1 MEERRPRVLAIDA
14 GGTMT
19 DTFIVDELGSFVV
32 GKAQTTPDDES
43 VGFMESA
50 RDALKQWESSP
61 EEAFGTIASG
71 IYSGT
76 AMLNRLLS
84 RQGLEI
90 GAIVTA
96 GQEDYLKIER
106 GIQTYLGYSYS
117 DRLHL
122 ATHYHNP
129 SLVPRERMKGVRGRI
144 DVFGEEVAPLREQDA
159 REAAAELLDAGVDGI
174 CVCLLLSYRNAEH
187 EIRVGEILAEEKAKR
202 GVDGQVPVF
211 LSSEL
216 YPQRRDLP
224 RLNSTL
230 IEAYAAEPSRGTLK
244 AVRDQTKKAGARF
257 ELRVM
262 ASHGG
267 TISIEARELART
279 LVSGPIGGVVGG
291 QGIAERLGIP
301 NALCTDIGGTSFD
314 IALITDGRFEITPT
328 PDIARFMLNMPLV
341 KIDSIGAGTGSFVR
355 VNPNSGRP
363 ELGPDSA
370 GARIGV
376 CWPEGGLE
384 TISVTDLNLVLG
396 RVNPDY
402 FLGGDVKL
410 DPERARAEVERQLAE
425 PLGLELDDA
434 AAGVVGLFEQTL
446 KNEAV
451 GRILGKGYSPADYAL
466 LCYGGGGPLHV
477 GGYTEGVAYRDVL
490 VPAWAAGF
498 SAYGCAC
505 ADFEY
510 RYDQTIDMPILPGQD
525 ELEKA
530 GIAVMITGGWLGLED
545 KVADEFAKSGIERD
559 AITFTHAV
567 RMQYYG
573 QLNDIEIVSPHAEL
587 EDDGQLD
594 DLIDE
599 FERAYGK
606 VYARSARSPELGY
619 LVTQAIVHGSVEVEK
634 PALPDFGEGEG
645 APPSKGARRVRWGD
659 DYADSDI
666 YELDQVEA
674 GNSITGPAI
683 VEATRD
689 LEPREREPIG
699 WEGKRLDQMLAESE
713 RLFADTGSY
722 CGLSGELELKDSDPI
737 GYEKLFARLRG
748 GLVSARETAL
758 NISASPIVRELGELC
773 FALYT
778 PEGDS
783 VALSTGIIVHVHT
796 MSDAIKWMVRHG
808 YEDNPGIRPGDI
820 FANNDPVIGDVH
832 NADGAA
838 SPTCS
843 TSAPRRPE
851 ECRWG
856 RPTGSTTA
864 STCPA

>member
-1 MEERRPRVLAIDA
+1 MAPEDAERNPRVLAIDA

-19 DTFIVDELGSFVV
+19 DTFIVDQSGSFVV

-43 VGFMESA
+43 VGFMSSA
-50 RDALKQWESSP
+50 RDALKQWGSTP
-61 EEAFGTIASG
+61 EDAFGRVASG

-90 GAIVTA
+90 GAIVSA
-96 GQEDYLKIER
+96 GQEDYLRIER

-129 SLVPRERMKGVRGRI
+129 PLVPRERVKGVRGRV
-144 DVFGEEVAPLREQDA
+144 DVFGEVVVPLREQDA
-159 REAAAELLDAGVDGI
+159 RDAAAELLDAGVDGI
-174 CVCLLLSYRNAEH
+174 CVCLLFSYRNAEH
-187 EIRVGEILAEEKAKR
+187 EIRVGEILTEEMAAR
-202 GVDGQVPVF
+202 GLDGEVPVF
-211 LSSEL
+211 LSADL

-244 AVRDQTKKAGARF
+244 AVRDRTKEAGAGF

-291 QGIAERLGIP
+291 QGIAQRLEIP

-341 KIDSIGAGTGSFVR
+341 RIDSIGAGTGSFVR

-376 CWPEGGLE
+376 CWPEGRLE
-384 TISVTDLNLVLG
+384 TISITDLNLVLG

-410 DPERARAEVERQLAE
+410 DPDRARAEVTRQLAE
-425 PLGLELDDA
+425 PLGLGLEDA

-477 GGYTEGVAYRDVL
+477 AGYTEGVAYRDVL

-525 ELEKA
+525 EMEKA
-530 GIAVMITGGWLGLED
+530 GVAVMITGAWLGLQD
-545 KVADEFAKSGIERD
+545 KVADEFAKSGVGRD

-573 QLNDIEIVSPHAEL
+573 QLNDIEIVSPHMDLEGAAE
-587 EDDGQLD
+587 LD
-594 DLIDE
+594 DLIAE

-634 PALPDFGEGEG
+634 PALPDRKERHGS
-645 APPSKGARRVRWGD
+645 PPSKGSRRVRWGGGD
-659 DYADSDI
+659 AETDL
-666 YELDQVEA
+666 YELTEIEA
-674 GNSITGPAI
+674 GHSIDGPAI
-683 VEATRD
+683 VE
-689 LEPREREPIG
+689 
-699 WEGKRLDQMLAESE
+699 
-713 RLFADTGSY
+713 
-722 CGLSGELELKDSDPI
+722 
-737 GYEKLFARLRG
+737 
-748 GLVSARETAL
+748 
-758 NISASPIVRELGELC
+758 
-773 FALYT
+773 
-778 PEGDS
+778 S
-783 VALSTGIIVHVHT
+783 VATTFAIPPGHSAHMDRHQIFHLTG
-796 MSDAIKWMVRHG
+796 
-808 YEDNPGIRPGDI
+808 
-820 FANNDPVIGDVH
+820 
-832 NADGAA
+832 
-838 SPTCS
+838 
-843 TSAPRRPE
+843 
-851 ECRWG
+851 
-856 RPTGSTTA
+856 
-864 STCPA
+864 

>member
-1 MEERRPRVLAIDA
+1 VASISVGVARIDSLPMEERRPRVLAIDA

-19 DTFIVDELGSFVV
+19 DTFIVDESGSFVV

-50 RDALKQWESSP
+50 RDALDQWELSP
-61 EEAFGTIASG
+61 REAFGKIASG

-129 SLVPRERMKGVRGRI
+129 PLVPRERMKGVRGRI

-159 REAAAELLDAGVDGI
+159 REAAAELLDAGVEGI
-174 CVCLLLSYRNAEH
+174 CVCLLFSYRNAEH
-187 EIRVGEILAEEKAKR
+187 EIRVGEILAEEKATR
-202 GVDGQVPVF
+202 GMDGRVPVF

-244 AVRDQTKKAGARF
+244 AVRDQTKEAGAGF

-376 CWPEGGLE
+376 CWPEGGLD

-425 PLGLELDDA
+425 PLGLEVDDA

-446 KNEAV
+446 KNEAI

-530 GIAVMITGGWLGLED
+530 GIAVMITGAWLGLED

-559 AITFTHAV
+559 AIAFTHAV

-573 QLNDIEIVSPHAEL
+573 QLNDIEIFSPHAEL
-587 EDDGQLD
+587 EDDSQLD

-599 FERAYGK
+599 FEQAYGK

-634 PALPDFGEGEG
+634 PSLPDLGEREG
-645 APPSKGARRVRWGD
+645 TPPAKGARRVRWGD
-659 DYADSDI
+659 DYADTEV

-683 VEATRD
+683 VESVATTFAIPPGRAA
-689 LEPREREPIG
+689 
-699 WEGKRLDQMLAESE
+699 RLDRHQIFHLTAE
-713 RLFADTGSY
+713 D
-722 CGLSGELELKDSDPI
+722 
-737 GYEKLFARLRG
+737 
-748 GLVSARETAL
+748 
-758 NISASPIVRELGELC
+758 
-773 FALYT
+773 
-778 PEGDS
+778 
-783 VALSTGIIVHVHT
+783 
-796 MSDAIKWMVRHG
+796 
-808 YEDNPGIRPGDI
+808 
-820 FANNDPVIGDVH
+820 
-832 NADGAA
+832 
-838 SPTCS
+838 
-843 TSAPRRPE
+843 
-851 ECRWG
+851 
-856 RPTGSTTA
+856 
-864 STCPA
+864 